1 MNVPGGGL
9 LFFGFMAAL
18 FGVFAVS
25 YGRRLLT
32 VLRTVRRGVRTTG
45 ACSKVEYP
53 DRDSDA
59 KDHYFVFRTAD
70 GREVEFK
77 DLAGWT
83 MSKGTQVTVAY
94 DPADPEGTATIAG
107 RGNWAP
113 IRLGLVVSVGCGLAC
128 LAFLIL
134 LFHEITG

>member
-1 MNVPGGGL
+1 MDVPGGNL
-9 LFFGFMAAL
+9 LFFGFMAVL
-18 FGVFAVS
+18 FGVFAAS

-32 VLRTVRRGVRTTG
+32 VLRTLRRGVRTTG
-45 ACSKVEYP
+45 TCSRVEYP

-94 DPADPEGTATIAG
+94 DPADPERTATIAS
-107 RGNWAP
+107 RDNWAP
-113 IRLGLVVSVGCGLAC
+113 VRLGLVVVTGCGLAC
-128 LAFLIL
+128 LLFLVL
-134 LFHEITG
+134 LFHELTG